1 MISGISMRRITLV
14 GFGLLAGSIAAAV
27 KQAGFATKIRAVS
40 SKASLDKARD
50 LGLADEF
57 FGYDQVEEW
66 SKDTD
71 LILLCAP
78 ILHILKTIDALSK
91 VSWAARGS
99 EGAPAS
105 LGSPASECAQK
116 TCLVSDIGSTKVE
129 ICKAG
134 VKLPVPFRF
143 VGSHP
148 MAGSEKSG
156 CENNDPAI
164 FENAYWFVCPPEG
177 TEESVY
183 APLLELVKF
192 LGANA
197 VVFPPEHHDRTMAWV
212 SHMPQMLSST
222 LAGNLPERL
231 LAHNYQHYAGR
242 AFRDMT
248 RIAASSWGMWHDIAV
263 TNRDETVRALE
274 EVRDGANKT
283 IDAMKAIDSG
293 AAISGALSCATS
305 GGANLASSA
314 ASTPVDDK
322 SAALAAIFKQGN
334 EGRASLFAPG
344 RNAASAFF
352 EITVPLKDK
361 PGALLSV
368 MQPLAEE
375 GLNIRDIELMKVR
388 ENVAGTLL
396 LAFKTEAE
404 AARAVKLLKYLGY
417 EVKER

>member
-1 MISGISMRRITLV
+1 MMKRIALV
-14 GFGLLAGSIAAAV
+14 GFGLLAGSIASAL
-27 KQAGFATKIRAVS
+27 KQAKRPTVIRAVS
-40 SKASLDKARD
+40 SPATLARARE
-50 LGLADEF
+50 LELADEF
-57 FGYDQVEEW
+57 FEYAQVEEW
-66 SKDTD
+66 SRDCD
-71 LILLCAP
+71 LILLCGP
-78 ILHILKTIDALSK
+78 ILHILKTIDALSQ
-91 VSWAARGS
+91 VEWAKEAALS
-99 EGAPAS
+99 NGASNGA
-105 LGSPASECAQK
+105 A
-116 TCLVSDIGSTKVE
+116 CLVSDIGSTKVE
-129 ICKAG
+129 ICRAG
-134 VKLPVPFRF
+134 SKLPAPFKF

-148 MAGSEKSG
+148 MAGSEKRT
-156 CENNDPAI
+156 CEYNDPAI

-177 TEESVY
+177 TAESVY

-192 LGANA
+192 LGASA

-222 LAGNLPERL
+222 LAASIPDRL
-231 LAHNYQHYAGR
+231 LSHNYQHYAGR

-248 RIAASSWGMWHDIAV
+248 RIAASGWAMWHDIAV
-263 TNRDETVRALE
+263 TNRDETVRALS
-274 EVRDGANKT
+274 EVRDGVNAT
-283 IDAMKAIDSG
+283 IEAMQKLDVVKDGRPAGGSFDATRGSVAGGKCADRSDS
-293 AAISGALSCATS
+293 LEE
-305 GGANLASSA
+305 
-314 ASTPVDDK
+314 
-322 SAALAAIFKQGN
+322 IFKAGN

-396 LAFKTEAE
+396 IAFKTQDE
-404 AARAVKLLKYLGY
+404 AARAVKLLGYLGY